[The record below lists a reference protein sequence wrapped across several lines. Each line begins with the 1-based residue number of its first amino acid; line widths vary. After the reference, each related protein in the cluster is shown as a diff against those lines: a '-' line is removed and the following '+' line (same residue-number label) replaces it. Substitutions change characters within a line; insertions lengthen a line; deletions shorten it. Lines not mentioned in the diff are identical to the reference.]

1 MGRRKRG
8 LIAVIVLFEPEALA
22 EVDKLVKMGRYP
34 SRSDFIR
41 TAIYE
46 KLEREKAQEARQSTI
61 LYT

>member
-1 MGRRKRG
+1 
-8 LIAVIVLFEPEALA
+8 VIVLFEPEVLA

-46 KLEREKAQEARQSTI
+46 KLEKEKAQETRQSTI